1 MIFFLN
7 IDRAN
12 VFKYETERLVN
23 DLKSSAQYA
32 EDKLE
37 TMEERSEQLL
47 HSSKE
52 IHVSLSSVDSQT
64 QQISQ
69 QTKDIQVHLF
79 DLLNNSEA
87 LYEKFSGLST
97 TQTELRK
104 GQDEMKGK
112 IVEGMEMIRES
123 YNNLGHE
130 IENLKNGAVE
140 IEKEIS
146 RVGDEMSS
154 KMMILQTKAE
164 DIKSMAGISLDKQ
177 KELLNGQEKALDGI
191 QYLSKFQTQALE
203 ESR

>member
-69 QTKDIQVHLF
+69 KTKDIQVHLF

-123 YNNLGHE
+123 YKNLGHE
-130 IENLKNGAVE
+130 IENLKNGAVG

-154 KMMILQTKAE
+154 KMMTLQTKAE